1 MIRRNFLK
9 SSLLSVPFLNFLN
22 SLKENE
28 SNLKKNN
35 KSCVLIW
42 LGGGPSTIDMFD
54 LKPHSKNAGEFKP
67 IQTNVN
73 GIEICEHLPKLATT
87 FNDLSIIRSMSTRE
101 ADHMRG
107 SYYLHTGFI
116 PTPSVVHP
124 TAGSVF
130 SFESKTELDIPSFI
144 SINPTSFKS
153 GYLGVKYDPFVVL
166 EDGSIP
172 NLNKNSNLN
181 KKLSF
186 LNEIENNFINSN
198 RGDMPNSHK
207 EIYSN
212 TINLINS
219 NQSKVFNTFEENED
233 TKIKYGNS
241 SIGKSLLL
249 TRRLIMAGVPFVEV
263 NYNGWDMH
271 SDIFNSLKF
280 KLSEF
285 DQSLHTFIQD
295 LKSLNM
301 YKNTTI
307 VCMGEFGRTPKIN
320 QDSGRDHWAN
330 AWSILLGGGS
340 LKNGQVLGKT
350 SKDGTLVEESPYN
363 AGNVWSTVSKS
374 MGIEIN
380 THTSKN
386 GRPMK
391 MFNGDNFIESLF

>member
-1 MIRRNFLK
+1 
-9 SSLLSVPFLNFLN
+9 
-22 SLKENE
+22 
-28 SNLKKNN
+28 
-35 KSCVLIW
+35 
-42 LGGGPSTIDMFD
+42 
-54 LKPHSKNAGEFKP
+54 
-67 IQTNVN
+67 
-73 GIEICEHLPKLATT
+73 
-87 FNDLSIIRSMSTRE
+87 
-101 ADHMRG
+101 
-107 SYYLHTGFI
+107 LHTGFV

-212 TINLINS
+212 AVNLINS

-249 TRRLIMAGVPFVEV
+249 TRRLIMAGVPFVEI

-271 SDIFNSLKF
+271 SDIFNSLKL

-295 LKSLNM
+295 LKSLDM